1 VFAGMGS
8 GRFSFL
14 FVGVIKASASEPSFA
29 FLDSQTLVIPH
40 HRDGLYFKVTPTLML
55 FISVLTRCQILRLFI
70 KHACLG
76 NETLSMIFY
85 LCQTMSSLIFFL
97 IFFL

>member
-1 VFAGMGS
+1 MGS

-40 HRDGLYFKVTPTLML
+40 HRDGLYFKARVCKDIIHYFPVFAPLHT
-55 FISVLTRCQILRLFI
+55 INLTFEGKNFRLEPNVF
-70 KHACLG
+70 
-76 NETLSMIFY
+76 
-85 LCQTMSSLIFFL
+85 SLL
-97 IFFL
+97 IE